1 MNKKRTDFLVS
12 TVGVIGTGTMG
23 QGIIQLIAQ
32 VGRRVRLFDQNQASA
47 QKAVNNIHKAWQKE
61 VDKGRME
68 EMAMQQAKSLLILTD
83 RLEELAD
90 CEVVVEAIVENLDIK
105 QQLFLDLEAIVAET
119 ALLATNTSSLSVT
132 AVQSRCKYP
141 SRVVGWHF
149 FNPVPRMKLA
159 EVVKGALTDDAVV
172 DALMGFTAA
181 LGHKGIRAKDM
192 PGFVVNHAGRAFI
205 PEGLRILSENIADAH
220 TIDNIMKGVAGFRMG
235 PFELVDLIGLDV
247 AQMVMESLYH
257 QYYEEARFRLHPI
270 LGQRVAA
277 GLLGRKTGKGFYVY
291 DDALGGAADQCGSNE
306 AAHVDNGVNAFD
318 RPVWVSPEQPDLARQ
333 VVEYLSQSKVT
344 LESAVKPSSEALI
357 LVTPVG
363 EDATASGL
371 AQKLDARRTV
381 AVNALFGLNGHIE
394 LMSSPATEVT
404 YLAAAK
410 ALFEQL
416 GAQVYCIKDSPG
428 FVSQRIVA
436 QIVSIGCDIAQQDI
450 GSPEDINLAARIA
463 LGYPSGPLEMGDRL
477 QARRVL
483 AICDAMYEAY
493 HDPRYRASIWL
504 RRRAGLDLSLCH
516 PA

>member
-1 MNKKRTDFLVS
+1 MNRETDFQVS

-23 QGIIQLIAQ
+23 QGIIQLLAQ
-32 VGRRVRLFDQNQASA
+32 AGRKVRLFDQNRASA
-47 QKAVNNIHKAWQKE
+47 QKAVNMIHQVWQKE

-68 EMAMQQAKSLLILTD
+68 EAAMQQAKSLLIPAE

-90 CEVVVEAIVENLDIK
+90 CEVVVEAIVESLDIK
-105 QQLFLDLEAIVAET
+105 QQLFLDLEAIVAKT

-132 AVQSRCKYP
+132 AVQSRCQYP
-141 SRVVGWHF
+141 ARVVGWHF

-159 EVVKGALTDDAVV
+159 EVVQGTLTDNAVV
-172 DALMGFTAA
+172 DALMALTAA

-291 DDALGGAADQCGSNE
+291 DEALKETPGQQDTSQ
-306 AAHVDNGVNAFD
+306 AAHADSGANAFE
-318 RPVWVSPEQPDLARQ
+318 RTVWVSPEQPDLARQ
-333 VVEYLSQSKVT
+333 VVEYLSGSNVV
-344 LESAVKPSSEALI
+344 LESAAQPSSEALI

-363 EDATASGL
+363 EDATTCSL
-371 AQKLDARRTV
+371 AQKLDTRRTV
-381 AVNALFGLNGHIE
+381 AVNALFGLNGHVE
-394 LMSSPATEVT
+394 LMGSPATGAAF
-404 YLAAAK
+404 LAAAK
-410 ALFEQL
+410 ALFEQA

-463 LGYPSGPLEMGDRL
+463 LGYPGGPLEMGDRL
-477 QARRVL
+477 QAKRIL
-483 AICDAMYEAY
+483 AICDAMYAAY